1 MTLYKLVYFVE
12 GVKCTLHTDSKEY
25 YESVREEAISESNT
39 PDNST
44 DENVGG

>member
-25 YESVREEAISESNT
+25 YESLKERYSESNT
-39 PDNST
+39 PDNNT